1 MLPRLILLFAG
12 MVFGTAAFAQNIIP
26 NGFSFQSIARDA
38 NGSIAPNRTVFIQ
51 AEIIRGTS
59 SPVSVYTETHHAIT
73 SSDGIFTIVIGNGN
87 QATSSFS
94 AIKWSDASYSLNIKI
109 AVSPVVPPIN
119 WRYQDALIDA
129 GTVQLLSVPYAKV
142 AGNGI
147 DSTQVF
153 FLRDTTS
160 VLNSYVKK
168 DSLAR
173 YLNNSSGYDTAQML
187 SGYMRKATFVS
198 SVHFDSLNGVYGT
211 VKNPS
216 SSPSISISLGN
227 ISPISITSSK
237 GVFDT
242 LNGTLLTAAQPNI
255 TSIGQLSGL
264 SVSGTISAANF
275 SGSLSTGTL
284 QGITSLGN
292 LSAITVSGNITSNT
306 FSAAGGSIGN
316 LTVPGTMTVGTLNAT
331 NANLSS
337 LSGLQALTVTGNI
350 TANTVTAPAATFI
363 NLSVPT
369 TITTGTI
376 SSSNATITN
385 LSGLQAL
392 TVTGNIAA
400 NTVTAPTATIT
411 NLSVPA
417 TITAGTVSS
426 SNATITSLSGLQELT
441 VTGNIAANTINAPA
455 ATITNLTVPATI
467 TAGTMSSANA
477 TITSLSGLQALTVTG
492 NIAANTINAP
502 AATITNLTVPATI
515 TAGTVSSSNA
525 TITSLSGLQELT
537 VTGNIAATTV
547 SSSGAT
553 IGNLSVPGTITAGTL
568 SGVFSGTLS
577 NPAQPTITSVGQLT
591 ALSVNGTITAGLL
604 SGVLSAGTQ
613 TNITSVGSLA
623 LLTVTGNISSA
634 TISSVITTAAQPNIT
649 SVGNLSNLSVAGTI
663 QANTISTTQVNT
675 SGLAGL
681 QNLTVTGS
689 INAATISVSG
699 TISAA
704 TVSATNATL
713 TNITGLS
720 LPSGTLTDT
729 FVTISGG
736 VLKQTAYEPTFAADF
751 VVNGVA
757 NYLKWTNGETVPA
770 RGKTAIQ
777 LLQEGAVKANHPT
790 YTSPSLS
797 IGTSP
802 SAGNVEIGSSI
813 TATLSSTFTQN
824 DAGAATTTTY
834 KKNGTAIGS
843 NTDNITN
850 ITSAVQ
856 YVVTV
861 AYAQGACKNDNLGA
875 LDCTGR
881 IAAGTITSSAVT
893 YTPLPKRYW
902 GYVNSTSPNDADII
916 NAIGGGAELSS
927 SKAKSA
933 FNVTIPGSANY
944 LVFAYPS
951 SLGTLT
957 SILAGGFESIGTF
970 TLTTR
975 TFTNASGYSQSYHI
989 YVSNNSFSSATVSL
1003 TTN

>member
-1 MLPRLILLFAG
+1 M
-12 MVFGTAAFAQNIIP
+12 
-26 NGFSFQSIARDA
+26 
-38 NGSIAPNRTVFIQ
+38 
-51 AEIIRGTS
+51 S
-59 SPVSVYTETHHAIT
+59 SA
-73 SSDGIFTIVIGNGN
+73 
-87 QATSSFS
+87 
-94 AIKWSDASYSLNIKI
+94 
-109 AVSPVVPPIN
+109 
-119 WRYQDALIDA
+119 
-129 GTVQLLSVPYAKV
+129 
-142 AGNGI
+142 
-147 DSTQVF
+147 
-153 FLRDTTS
+153 
-160 VLNSYVKK
+160 
-168 DSLAR
+168 
-173 YLNNSSGYDTAQML
+173 
-187 SGYMRKATFVS
+187 
-198 SVHFDSLNGVYGT
+198 
-211 VKNPS
+211 
-216 SSPSISISLGN
+216 
-227 ISPISITSSK
+227 
-237 GVFDT
+237 
-242 LNGTLLTAAQPNI
+242 
-255 TSIGQLSGL
+255 
-264 SVSGTISAANF
+264 
-275 SGSLSTGTL
+275 
-284 QGITSLGN
+284 
-292 LSAITVSGNITSNT
+292 
-306 FSAAGGSIGN
+306 
-316 LTVPGTMTVGTLNAT
+316 
-331 NANLSS
+331 
-337 LSGLQALTVTGNI
+337 
-350 TANTVTAPAATFI
+350 
-363 NLSVPT
+363 
-369 TITTGTI
+369 
-376 SSSNATITN
+376 
-385 LSGLQAL
+385 
-392 TVTGNIAA
+392 
-400 NTVTAPTATIT
+400 
-411 NLSVPA
+411 
-417 TITAGTVSS
+417 
-426 SNATITSLSGLQELT
+426 NATITSLSGLQELT

-455 ATITNLTVPATI
+455 ATITNL
-467 TAGTMSSANA
+467 S
-477 TITSLSGLQALTVTG
+477 
-492 NIAANTINAP
+492 
-502 AATITNLTVPATI
+502 VPATI

-525 TITSLSGLQELT
+525 SITSLSGLQALT

-927 SKAKSA
+927 SKTKSA